1 MGEAREVFDKI
12 TQAFDD
18 HDLEAAIALY
28 SPSVIAVTPDQGTLQ
43 GRDALREYFRVLLE
57 AFPDTRYENEY
68 KHESGNTAIDEG
80 HYLGTHTGP
89 LPTATGDTVPPTNR
103 QIRVRVCDI
112 GTVENGLVTSHRFY
126 FDQVEFL
133 SQLGLMPEP
142 AG

>member
-1 MGEAREVFDKI
+1 MGEAREVFDKV

-18 HDLEAAIALY
+18 HDLDTGMSLY
-28 SPSVIAVTPDQGTLQ
+28 SPDVVAVTPDQGTLQ
-43 GRDALREYFRVLLE
+43 GRDALSGYFSVFLE
-57 AFPDTRYENEY
+57 AFPDVHYENEY

-80 HYLGTHTGP
+80 YVVGTHTRP
-89 LPTATGDTVPPTNR
+89 LPSPTGDTIPPTDR
-103 QIRVRVCDI
+103 QIRVRICDI

-142 AG
+142 PG